1 MVLMEDGTTRRI
13 TPDEATSGVVTTRF
27 GVASQTLSS
36 ASSKGRRVIYG
47 VSLLQGAEY
56 TPGAGTF
63 KSNFEGLTRLA
74 VAGRTVPVVVHSHI
88 FRRVDD
94 FRVVPLSDYW
104 ESVQIGTQLTY
115 VVQTST
121 EVVQRCI
128 LMATDPG
135 DLVLDPTCGSGT
147 TAYVAEQ
154 WGRRWITIDTSRVAL
169 ALARSRVMGARYPY
183 YLLADSTA
191 GREKGSRA
199 HADRALRSPDRWRH
213 PAGLRVRARTAH
225 HPEVDRQQRRDRRDL
240 GAVAGGAGAV
250 AGGTERR
257 AWPCVGG
264 VGDPA
269 RGRRAV
275 ARAGN
280 GSVET
285 VAVGPVRCAE
295 SRRTVGFEQRSA
307 PRLHP

>member
-1 MVLMEDGTTRRI
+1 MIPFQRL
-13 TPDEATSGVVTTRF
+13 ATNGLTLGSAASQPTRF
-27 GVASQTLSS
+27 MSS
-36 ASSKGRRVIYG
+36 RPSPKLI
-47 VSLLQGAEY
+47 E
-56 TPGAGTF
+56 
-63 KSNFEGLTRLA
+63 
-74 VAGRTVPVVVHSHI
+74 
-88 FRRVDD
+88 
-94 FRVVPLSDYW
+94 
-104 ESVQIGTQLTY
+104 
-115 VVQTST
+115 
-121 EVVQRCI
+121 RCI

-191 GREKGSRA
+191 GREKEA
-199 HADRALRSPDRWRH
+199 DTHADRSRSERPLRCRDIRQ
-213 PAGLRVRARTAH
+213 GFVYERATH
-225 HPEVDRQQRRDRRDL
+225 ITSEVDRQQRRDRRDL
-240 GAVAGGAGAV
+240 GAVAGDAGA
-250 AGGTERR
+250 ASGGTERR
-257 AWPCVGG
+257 AWPRVGG
-264 VGDPA
+264 VGGPA
-269 RGRRAV
+269 RGWRAV

-295 SRRTVGFEQRSA
+295 SRRTVGFEPRSA